1 MEVIRV
7 VQMVPE
13 TLILKLVAEKDVPKY
28 QANRRASKYT
38 YMTFFTFS
46 HLIWLFVLFNFYIN
60 IIYFVMTYFII
71 RDILITTYLF
81 YYLRKTEYD
90 KWSNLILKSQKRHL
104 FWNGE
109 STLAYIILLVTSIRG
124 THIGQCKYCA
134 TRVVV
139 KEK

>member
-46 HLIWLFVLFNFYIN
+46 RLIWLFVLFIFYIN

-71 RDILITTYLF
+71 SDALILIYFIICIGKPNKTNGQTWYL
-81 YYLRKTEYD
+81 KV
-90 KWSNLILKSQKRHL
+90 KSVIY
-104 FWNGE
+104 FGME
-109 STLAYIILLVTSIRG
+109 GVYV
-124 THIGQCKYCA
+124 Y
-134 TRVVV
+134 VM
-139 KEK
+139 